1 MMEIPKPLVPVFDG
15 GDLPFDVSKTENR
28 VGG

>member
-1 MMEIPKPLVPVFDG
+1 MEIPKPLVPVFDV